1 MREHAMI
8 LTDNRNVLRMKDREL
23 LNKISEWDHQQPTG
37 QVIVEQAKTGVPTM
51 KVIQDGKTQYLQS
64 KYDPEKE
71 AQRFAGK
78 FAEEPIHY
86 VLFVGVGTA
95 YHIEAFMKDHP
106 DAKFAIYEPNE
117 EVLHAYLSNFRLDK
131 LPVRN
136 LLKIFTG
143 IDQGQVAVEV
153 QQLLAQSNNVLKI
166 ITLPVYEKMYGEQV
180 NGILEKALEAI
191 KNKHSSLATN
201 VAFQK
206 RWTINSIKNFPTVL
220 QTPNILH
227 DIDRSAFEGKPA
239 IIVAAGPS
247 LNEEF
252 ENLRYIK
259 EHGLAYIFS
268 VGSAINALIEQGI
281 YPDAA
286 CTYDPQDINY
296 RVIQVIKDKG
306 ITEIPLVFG
315 SSVGFETLEN
325 YPGDLL
331 HMIVNQDTV
340 APAFLESEDDISLD
354 YVNDAPSIA
363 VITFQLLAKLR
374 VNQII
379 LVGQNLAY
387 VGNQHYAK
395 GIDYGSGSNTIAE
408 DKLKTMPLVNDV
420 YGNEVRT
427 TESFTSMRK
436 QLEMYISLYPQ
447 IKVWNTTK
455 GGATIL
461 GSEFSPLEE
470 VMQNELKISVVEKNW
485 PQLLKRKNTFNLNRE
500 ISEIEKQAIILQS
513 TINKAFSTVRSIN
526 QEVLYKRTNQ
536 LENKY
541 NLLDS
546 EMNKV
551 RMNTFYNIF
560 IEPMIRVQQERLSG
574 RVQQVKYEN
583 SALKKAEILVE
594 EFTLFIAECAKDYN
608 LSMQLFKE
616 MKERIEFNSNRK

>member
-1 MREHAMI
+1 MI
-8 LTDNRNVLRMKDREL
+8 LIDNRNVLRMKDREL
-23 LNKISEWDHQQPTG
+23 LNEMSKMDQQESSG
-37 QVIVEQAKTGVPTM
+37 QVIVEQAKTGVPTI
-51 KVIQDGKTQYLQS
+51 KIVQEGKTQYLQS
-64 KYDPEKE
+64 KYDPQKE

-78 FAEEPIHY
+78 FAGEPISY

-95 YHIEAFMKDHP
+95 YHIEAFVESHP
-106 DAKFAIYEPNE
+106 DTKFAIYEPNE

-143 IDQGQVAVEV
+143 TEQEHVTLEV

-166 ITLPVYEKMYGEQV
+166 ITLPVYEKLYGEQV

-201 VAFQK
+201 IAFQK

-227 DIDRSAFEGKPA
+227 DIDRSAFERKPA

-340 APAFLESEDDISLD
+340 APAFLESVDHINLEF
-354 YVNDAPSIA
+354 VNDAPSIA
-363 VITFQLLAKLR
+363 VITFQLLAKLH

-387 VGNQHYAK
+387 LEDEYYAK
-395 GIDYGSGSNTIAE
+395 GIDYGTGNNTVTE
-408 DKLKTMPLVNDV
+408 EKLKTMPIVNNV
-420 YGNEVRT
+420 YGSEVRT
-427 TESFTSMRK
+427 TEGFISMRK

-485 PQLLKRKNTFNLNRE
+485 PQLLKQENTFNLNQKV
-500 ISEIEKQAIILQS
+500 SEIEKQAVILES
-513 TINKAFSTVRSIN
+513 TINKAFSIVRSIN
-526 QEVLYKRTNQ
+526 QEVQYKRTNQ

-546 EMNKV
+546 EMNRI
-551 RMNTFYNIF
+551 RMNPFYKIF
-560 IEPMIRVQQERLSG
+560 IEPMIRVQQERLSAK
-574 RVQQVKYEN
+574 VKQVKYEN
-583 SALKKAEILVE
+583 TAIKKANVLIE

-616 MKERIEFNSNRK
+616 MKERIKSNSN